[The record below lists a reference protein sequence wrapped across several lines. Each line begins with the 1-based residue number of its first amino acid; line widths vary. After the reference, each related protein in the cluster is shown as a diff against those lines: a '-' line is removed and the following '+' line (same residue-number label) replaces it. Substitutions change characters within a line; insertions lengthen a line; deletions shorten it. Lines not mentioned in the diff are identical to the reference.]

1 MVAGCEINDNPFA
14 PLCRACKD
22 KIAAEGDATPIAWMP
37 RDHRFVE
44 KLATPDVTIADII
57 GDVDPIRA
65 ARGGRDLSDELTIH
79 YGLLPRANRGI
90 FAINELPDLAG
101 KIQVGLFNI
110 MQEGDIQIKGYPLR
124 LPLDVLI
131 VFTANPEDYTARGK
145 IITPLKDRI
154 GAEIRTHYPSTV
166 AEGMTVTNQ
175 EAWVGRDPARKI
187 DVPEYLREVIEEIAF
202 QAREDKRVDKR
213 SGVSQRLPITTL
225 ESAVS
230 SAEQRAARTGEKCGI
245 ARIADIYAA
254 MPAITGKLE
263 LEYEGELKGADTI
276 ARELIRS
283 AVGRVFSKRFG
294 EVSFQPVIQWFE
306 LGGELKLP
314 EAGEH
319 RRALRTTLE
328 NPRADGTCRQARRQR
343 SQRRRLCIS
352 SSRNDSR
359 RPLGASPHRPQR
371 RARLLRGKA
380 AATGAAR
387 ESESPAPAIQ
397 LAVSNR
403 KQRVRGNSSS
413 GALGPTMKFIKYGKY
428 VGEPADAIDLEELV
442 KKLGNFF
449 LQSGFESQFYGVSE
463 MDPEKSMEALKDA
476 ILRALQEGDL
486 MPEGAMSD
494 ELREMLQNPNARQN
508 QEVKDLIE
516 KLMERMAQE
525 GYINP
530 QQPPQVTPPPQSS
543 ARGQVGEAQERD
555 TEARF
560 EITDKT
566 IDFLGFKTL
575 QDLLGS
581 LGRSSFGRHATR
593 DLATGIETSGASRQ
607 YEFGD
612 TMNLDISE
620 TLFNAVRRDGAKVP
634 VEITYKDLM
643 VHQCEYYSSCAT
655 VVLLDCSHSMIL
667 YGEDRFTPAK
677 RVAMALSHLIRTQ
690 YPGDTLN
697 LVLFH
702 DSAEEVPIGELARVQ
717 VGPYYTNTR
726 EGLRM
731 AQRIL
736 LRQKK
741 DMRQIIMITD
751 GKPSALTLED
761 GRIYK
766 NAFGLDPFV
775 VGQTLEEVNKCK
787 RAGILINTFMLA
799 SDYSLINFVQKI
811 TEMCRGKAY
820 FTTPYTLGQY
830 LLMDYMQRKTKQ
842 IH

>member
-1 MVAGCEINDNPFA
+1 M
-14 PLCRACKD
+14 R
-22 KIAAEGDATPIAWMP
+22 
-37 RDHRFVE
+37 
-44 KLATPDVTIADII
+44 
-57 GDVDPIRA
+57 
-65 ARGGRDLSDELTIH
+65 
-79 YGLLPRANRGI
+79 
-90 FAINELPDLAG
+90 
-101 KIQVGLFNI
+101 
-110 MQEGDIQIKGYPLR
+110 
-124 LPLDVLI
+124 
-131 VFTANPEDYTARGK
+131 
-145 IITPLKDRI
+145 
-154 GAEIRTHYPSTV
+154 
-166 AEGMTVTNQ
+166 
-175 EAWVGRDPARKI
+175 
-187 DVPEYLREVIEEIAF
+187 
-202 QAREDKRVDKR
+202 
-213 SGVSQRLPITTL
+213 
-225 ESAVS
+225 
-230 SAEQRAARTGEKCGI
+230 
-245 ARIADIYAA
+245 
-254 MPAITGKLE
+254 
-263 LEYEGELKGADTI
+263 
-276 ARELIRS
+276 
-283 AVGRVFSKRFG
+283 
-294 EVSFQPVIQWFE
+294 
-306 LGGELKLP
+306 
-314 EAGEH
+314 
-319 RRALRTTLE
+319 
-328 NPRADGTCRQARRQR
+328 
-343 SQRRRLCIS
+343 
-352 SSRNDSR
+352 
-359 RPLGASPHRPQR
+359 
-371 RARLLRGKA
+371 
-380 AATGAAR
+380 
-387 ESESPAPAIQ
+387 
-397 LAVSNR
+397 
-403 KQRVRGNSSS
+403 
-413 GALGPTMKFIKYGKY
+413 FIKYGKY
-428 VGEPADAIDLEELV
+428 VGEPADAVDLEELV
-442 KKLGNFF
+442 KKLGDFF

-494 ELREMLQNPNARQN
+494 ELREMLKNPNARQN
-508 QEVKDLIE
+508 QEVRDLIE

-543 ARGQVGEAQERD
+543 ARGQVGDAQERD
-555 TEARF
+555 TDARF

-581 LGRSSFGRHATR
+581 LGRSSFGKHATR
-593 DLATGIETSGASRQ
+593 DLATGIESSGASRL

-612 TMNLDISE
+612 TLNLDVSE

-787 RAGILINTFMLA
+787 RAGIMINTFMLA
-799 SDYSLINFVQKI
+799 SDYSLVHFVQKI

-820 FTTPYTLGQY
+820 FTTPYNLGQY

>member
-1 MVAGCEINDNPFA
+1 V
-14 PLCRACKD
+14 
-22 KIAAEGDATPIAWMP
+22 
-37 RDHRFVE
+37 RFS
-44 KLATPDVTIADII
+44 A
-57 GDVDPIRA
+57 
-65 ARGGRDLSDELTIH
+65 S
-79 YGLLPRANRGI
+79 
-90 FAINELPDLAG
+90 
-101 KIQVGLFNI
+101 
-110 MQEGDIQIKGYPLR
+110 
-124 LPLDVLI
+124 
-131 VFTANPEDYTARGK
+131 
-145 IITPLKDRI
+145 
-154 GAEIRTHYPSTV
+154 
-166 AEGMTVTNQ
+166 
-175 EAWVGRDPARKI
+175 
-187 DVPEYLREVIEEIAF
+187 
-202 QAREDKRVDKR
+202 QAR
-213 SGVSQRLPITTL
+213 QIPT
-225 ESAVS
+225 A
-230 SAEQRAARTGEKCGI
+230 
-245 ARIADIYAA
+245 
-254 MPAITGKLE
+254 
-263 LEYEGELKGADTI
+263 
-276 ARELIRS
+276 
-283 AVGRVFSKRFG
+283 
-294 EVSFQPVIQWFE
+294 FE
-306 LGGELKLP
+306 LGEDEK
-314 EAGEH
+314 E
-319 RRALRTTLE
+319 RT
-328 NPRADGTCRQARRQR
+328 A
-343 SQRRRLCIS
+343 
-352 SSRNDSR
+352 
-359 RPLGASPHRPQR
+359 
-371 RARLLRGKA
+371 
-380 AATGAAR
+380 
-387 ESESPAPAIQ
+387 
-397 LAVSNR
+397 
-403 KQRVRGNSSS
+403 
-413 GALGPTMKFIKYGKY
+413 MKFIRYGKY
-428 VGEPADAIDLEELV
+428 VGEPADAVDLEELV
-442 KKLGNFF
+442 KRLGNFF

-463 MDPEKSMEALKDA
+463 MEPEKSMAALKEA

-486 MPEGAMSD
+486 LPQEAMSD
-494 ELREMLQNPNARQN
+494 ELREMLNDPQSATNSKAVR
-508 QEVKDLIE
+508 DLIE
-516 KLMERMAQE
+516 KLMERMAEE

-543 ARGQVGEAQERD
+543 ARGQVGQAQERE

-581 LGRSSFGRHATR
+581 LGRSSFGRHDTR
-593 DLATGIETSGASRQ
+593 DLSTGIEASGVSRK

-612 TMNLDISE
+612 TLNMDVSE

-634 VEITYKDLM
+634 IEITYSDLM
-643 VHQCEYYSSCAT
+643 VHQCEYHSSCAT

-690 YPGDTLN
+690 YPGDTLS

-799 SDYSLINFVQKI
+799 SDYSLVHFVQKI

-830 LLMDYMQRKTKQ
+830 LLMDYMQRKTRQ